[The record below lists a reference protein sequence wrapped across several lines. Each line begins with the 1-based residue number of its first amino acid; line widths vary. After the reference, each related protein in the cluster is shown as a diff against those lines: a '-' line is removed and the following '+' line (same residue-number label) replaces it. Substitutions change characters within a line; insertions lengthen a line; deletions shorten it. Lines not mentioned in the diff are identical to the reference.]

1 MTTSGHLWQRTGRLV
16 ALALVF
22 LMLGATAAD
31 AKRRAKKKRASG
43 PPVNEA
49 ALAALRGPFKF
60 GMTRKDVLKI
70 LSSQIHE
77 KYAEKISSTTD
88 VYVQDKLR
96 RKRDAEISKFKK
108 SFVAFKGSST
118 GWEGSI
124 IHDQFSHKTDE
135 SMMMFWETDPES
147 GLDQRRF
154 FFFHDGKLYKMFVAL
169 NSDALKEQQRNF
181 AFLKSM
187 MEARFGGG
195 EVTQKVDRE
204 GNKVPWAVHWKTKKY
219 DAWALDNMQVFGA
232 FCLVIADAP
241 TVAQVEQAR
250 AALPK
255 EDKRVHLIDGVIE
268 RDSESGPSL
277 DEGNKDVIDGL
288 VK

>member
-1 MTTSGHLWQRTGRLV
+1 MTTSEHLWQRAGRIV

-31 AKRRAKKKRASG
+31 AKRRTKKKHSA
-43 PPVNEA
+43 PPVNQE
-49 ALAALRGPFKF
+49 ALAALRGPFTF
-60 GMTRKDVLKI
+60 GMSRKAVLKV
-70 LSSQIHE
+70 LSTQIHE
-77 KYAEKISSTTD
+77 KYAEKISATTD
-88 VYVQDKLR
+88 VYLQDKLR

-169 NSDALKEQQRNF
+169 NSDALKDEQRNF
-181 AFLKSM
+181 GFLKNM

-195 EVTQKVDRE
+195 EVTHKVDRD
-204 GNKVPWAVHWKTKKY
+204 GSKVPFAVHWKTKKY
-219 DAWALDNMQVFGA
+219 EAWALDNMQVFGS

-241 TVAQVEQAR
+241 TVAQVDQAR

-255 EDKRVHLIDGVIE
+255 EDKRVHLIDGVVE
-268 RDSESGPSL
+268 RDSESGPTL
-277 DEGNKDVIDGL
+277 DEGKKDVIDGL